1 MADKQLR
8 IRHLIAWISLAA
20 GATLALVLTILY
32 LWIGDTHWMS
42 DAIVVYPPVMWSI
55 PLALLLIPVLL
66 GKSWRLIAAAAMLIF
81 SFLLINEEWRSLLR
95 PSMTPD
101 TQRSDLRVITWNI
114 YGLSDWTT
122 VLNELQQWE
131 PDIVVFAETP
141 DGAASDAILEHLT
154 GPWEGFQWY
163 DQGDSALLCRWP
175 TEVLDSRKVGPW
187 DKPVLARIT
196 LPAEDNTS
204 TRSLLLCGLRLLMPA
219 SASSPLNWFGGTA
232 QWPAIH
238 NQRVDQYRQVGE
250 LVQDN
255 RLESEPAIIAGIL
268 MCVPEANL

>member
-1 MADKQLR
+1 
-8 IRHLIAWISLAA
+8 
-20 GATLALVLTILY
+20 
-32 LWIGDTHWMS
+32 
-42 DAIVVYPPVMWSI
+42 
-55 PLALLLIPVLL
+55 
-66 GKSWRLIAAAAMLIF
+66 
-81 SFLLINEEWRSLLR
+81 
-95 PSMTPD
+95 
-101 TQRSDLRVITWNI
+101 
-114 YGLSDWTT
+114 
-122 VLNELQQWE
+122 
-131 PDIVVFAETP
+131 
-141 DGAASDAILEHLT
+141 
-154 GPWEGFQWY
+154 
-163 DQGDSALLCRWP
+163 ALLCRWP

-255 RLESEPAIIAGIL
+255 RLESEPAIIAGDFNVRAGSKSLKSLQDKGYHDTWPKAGTGWGGTFMVELPVARIDQIWASDHL
-268 MCVPEANL
+268 KETRARVLRGPISDHR